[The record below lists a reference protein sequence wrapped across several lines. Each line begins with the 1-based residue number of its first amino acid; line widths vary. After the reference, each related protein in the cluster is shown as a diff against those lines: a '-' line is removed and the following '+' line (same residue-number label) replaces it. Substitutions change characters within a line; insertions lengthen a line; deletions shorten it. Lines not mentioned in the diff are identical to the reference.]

1 MIKVGSLSHVGLWVR
16 DLDRSIRWYEE
27 MLGFALTER
36 LGPNAIEPAAPHG
49 IAWLRCSAEH
59 HNLVLIQL
67 PPEQAALAKLLP
79 TPEGWTGGDVQLS
92 QVDIS
97 SACSYTFARV
107 SYAKDELRVKVTLAD
122 TGAHPESLMALASLI
137 AILPED
143 YDDKVPP
150 ATTIKRMK
158 IEESQAAEMWDAEKT
173 TGEITVVVGGRF
185 VVAIEAQTASDLEA
199 LRAMLAS
206 VDLKALAALK

>member
-1 MIKVGSLSHVGLWVR
+1 MLKGTSRSSLSR
-16 DLDRSIRWYEE
+16 DLSSF
-27 MLGFALTER
+27 LSACLVLLFASVATAQVK
-36 LGPNAIEPAAPHG
+36 PPPAADSH
-49 IAWLRCSAEH
+49 
-59 HNLVLIQL
+59 LVA
-67 PPEQAALAKLLP
+67 PAALAKLLP